1 MHNPLVIESISL
13 IAAILVGVWSQRAL
27 PLHADSR
34 PILFLLCLFVG
45 TGSALC
51 LLLDGLA
58 LLLTGQI
65 ATGGVRIYGPLL
77 LLVAL
82 WKPLN
87 GVVGIMEGFCSGE
100 PQKGR
105 AKTSA
110 TADDADPPPAPW
122 LIYSAFCILMTER
135 AFEALV
141 ASTSIT
147 PVRNAPRIAVAFVLS
162 EAIAIT
168 QGMARSCSRLKPM
181 TRSFITVSTGLP

>member
-1 MHNPLVIESISL
+1 MHNPLVIEAIML
-13 IAAILVGVWSQRAL
+13 IAAIIVGVWSQRAL
-27 PLHADSR
+27 PLHVDSR
-34 PILFLLCLFVG
+34 PILFLLCLFLG

-51 LLLDGLA
+51 LLLDILA
-58 LLLTGQI
+58 LLLTGQV
-65 ATGGVRIYGPLL
+65 ATGGVRCCCWWCCGNLSTGLSASLKIL
-77 LLVAL
+77 
-82 WKPLN
+82 
-87 GVVGIMEGFCSGE
+87 CSGE
-100 PQKGR
+100 PKKGR
-105 AKTSA
+105 AKASA
-110 TADDADPPPAPW
+110 TAVNADPPPAPW

-162 EAIAIT
+162 EAIAMT

>member
-1 MHNPLVIESISL
+1 MHNPLVIEAIML
-13 IAAILVGVWSQRAL
+13 FAAILVGVWSQRAL

-77 LLVAL
+77 LVVL

-87 GVVGIMEGFCSGE
+87 GIFGIIEDFVHRRAA
-100 PQKGR
+100 KGKGKDQR
-105 AKTSA
+105 
-110 TADDADPPPAPW
+110 DGG
-122 LIYSAFCILMTER
+122 R
-135 AFEALV
+135 
-141 ASTSIT
+141 
-147 PVRNAPRIAVAFVLS
+147 R
-162 EAIAIT
+162 
-168 QGMARSCSRLKPM
+168 
-181 TRSFITVSTGLP
+181 

>member
-1 MHNPLVIESISL
+1 MHNPLVIEAIML
-13 IAAILVGVWSQRAL
+13 IAAIIVGVWSQRAL

-34 PILFLLCLFVG
+34 PILFLLCLFLG

-51 LLLDGLA
+51 LLLDILA
-58 LLLTGQI
+58 LLLTAEF

-77 LLVAL
+77 LLVVL

-87 GVVGIMEGFCSGE
+87 WVVGIIEDFVQRRDE
-100 PQKGR
+100 KGR
-105 AKTSA
+105 VKAST
-110 TADDADPPPAPW
+110 TAVNADPPPAPW

-162 EAIAIT
+162 EAIAMT

>member
-1 MHNPLVIESISL
+1 MHNPLVIEAIML
-13 IAAILVGVWSQRAL
+13 IAAIIVGVWSQRAL

-34 PILFLLCLFVG
+34 PILFLLCLFLG

-51 LLLDGLA
+51 LLLDILA
-58 LLLTGQI
+58 LLLTGQV

-77 LLVAL
+77 LLVVL

-87 GVVGIMEGFCSGE
+87 WVVGIIEDFVQRRAE
-100 PQKGR
+100 KGKGK
-105 AKTSA
+105 AST
-110 TADDADPPPAPW
+110 TAVNADPPPAPW

-162 EAIAIT
+162 EAIAMT

>member
-1 MHNPLVIESISL
+1 MHNPLVIESIAL

-27 PLHADSR
+27 PLLADSR

-77 LLVAL
+77 LLVVL

-87 GVVGIMEGFCSGE
+87 GIFGIIEDFVHRRAA
-100 PQKGR
+100 KGKGKDQR
-105 AKTSA
+105 
-110 TADDADPPPAPW
+110 DGG
-122 LIYSAFCILMTER
+122 R
-135 AFEALV
+135 
-141 ASTSIT
+141 
-147 PVRNAPRIAVAFVLS
+147 R
-162 EAIAIT
+162 
-168 QGMARSCSRLKPM
+168 
-181 TRSFITVSTGLP
+181 

>member
-1 MHNPLVIESISL
+1 MHNPLVIESIAL

-87 GVVGIMEGFCSGE
+87 GVVGIMEGVL
-100 PQKGR
+100 QRRAAKGKGKDQR
-105 AKTSA
+105 
-110 TADDADPPPAPW
+110 DGG
-122 LIYSAFCILMTER
+122 R
-135 AFEALV
+135 
-141 ASTSIT
+141 
-147 PVRNAPRIAVAFVLS
+147 R
-162 EAIAIT
+162 
-168 QGMARSCSRLKPM
+168 
-181 TRSFITVSTGLP
+181 